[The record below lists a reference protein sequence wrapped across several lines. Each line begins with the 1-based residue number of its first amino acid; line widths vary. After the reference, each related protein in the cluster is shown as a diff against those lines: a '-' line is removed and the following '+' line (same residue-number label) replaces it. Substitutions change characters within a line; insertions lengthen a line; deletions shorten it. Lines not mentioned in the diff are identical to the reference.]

1 MMLKR
6 AFIIVLCS
14 LFFCN
19 SFAKAYV
26 VDPNG
31 AEGRFVGHF
40 VFDTLPLNLDALAE
54 TADRVFVGTCTGI
67 KDIKKDKLAKVH
79 VVKYT
84 FKISEAIKG
93 VTGKTEISFKQ
104 WKATTREAG
113 YTIGEKYVLFLY
125 PNSRLGLTSP
135 VGFLQ
140 GQFNINTDSIS
151 HREFVINK
159 LANKG
164 LYKNLKG
171 QSADEHHH
179 IHPGEG
185 TSEAT
190 LIERDEFV
198 KNIRAIVKSQ
208 EGKK

>member
-1 MMLKR
+1 MLKR
-6 AFIIVLCS
+6 SFIIFLCS
-14 LFFCN
+14 LFFCSN
-19 SFAKAYV
+19 FAKAYV
-26 VDPNG
+26 VDSNG
-31 AEGRFVGHF
+31 ANGRFVGHF

-54 TADRVFVGTCTGI
+54 TADRVFVGTCIGI

-84 FKISEAIKG
+84 FQISEGIKG
-93 VTGKTEISFKQ
+93 VDGKTEINFKQ

-113 YTIGEKYVLFLY
+113 YKIGEKYVLFLY

-159 LANKG
+159 LGNKG
-164 LYKNLKG
+164 LYKNLKA
-171 QSADEHHH
+171 QSTDEHYHS
-179 IHPGEG
+179 HPGEG

-198 KNIRAIVKSQ
+198 KNLKAIVKSQ
-208 EGKK
+208 GGK